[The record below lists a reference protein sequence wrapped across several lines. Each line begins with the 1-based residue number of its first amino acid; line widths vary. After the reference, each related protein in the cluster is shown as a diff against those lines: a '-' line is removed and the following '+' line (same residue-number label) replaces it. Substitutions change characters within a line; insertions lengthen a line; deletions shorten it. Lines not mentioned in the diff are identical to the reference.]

1 MAQGSTAISSRS
13 PLYFRFPHRTSQCRP
28 TLPSPALLCLRP
40 GHAHSIA
47 VSLIALRR
55 LSGATTSATPPEQQ
69 QVEAEEV
76 RGGEESAPW
85 DKVSAVLFDMDGVLC
100 NSVEL
105 SRMAA
110 VDLFADMGVSVT
122 ADDFIP
128 FTGTGALLFS
138 FPSYLSLYT
147 LSHVGEAN
155 FLGGVASMKGVK
167 DFDPQEAKK
176 QFLEIYVN
184 KYAKPNLGIGYPG
197 ALEFIIE
204 CKRRGLKVAI
214 TSSADRTKVDANL
227 AAANLPVSLFDVII
241 SADAFKK
248 PKPAPD
254 IFLAASKSLDI
265 PQSQC
270 IAIESA
276 LAGVEAAKAAKM
288 RCIAVTTTISEVM
301 LQKASPSLVRKDIG
315 SISIDDILHG
325 CHSVDQNKKVEET
338 REIGSPNGTS
348 SGIAEEVI
356 SGIVQDVNSASEKN
370 HYHGGPLHA
379 DLQTISPLLD
389 CPLQTSH
396 GIKEKLFVCNV
407 DEALLTESREE

>member
-1 MAQGSTAISSRS
+1 MRWVPNPCRNMAQGSTAISSRS

-128 FTGTGALLFS
+128 FTGT
-138 FPSYLSLYT
+138 
-147 LSHVGEAN
+147 GEAN

-370 HYHGGPLHA
+370 HYHGG
-379 DLQTISPLLD
+379 
-389 CPLQTSH
+389 
-396 GIKEKLFVCNV
+396 
-407 DEALLTESREE
+407 